1 MHAWDSS
8 SCTVSAVMRSVP
20 PPGIA
25 SRALMEVHDNL
36 LELSPVGEDGDH
48 VALHADDELH
58 VGAEQALEHRP
69 HAHDGL
75 GDVDGRRRRGTLAGE
90 RQELR
95 RQLRGASGRP
105 LDLLDRV
112 HARLA
117 LHLARQDAGVAGD
130 DRHEVVEVVR
140 DAPARRPSDS
150 CADSTTA
157 ARLRRCSSTRRSSV
171 TSRPI
176 AEMPTTAPSVPR
188 IGASVKSMV
197 RSVPSGASRYVSNVA
212 EAPCRMLRSSSRR
225 SGVSAV
231 LRGSMMSPR

>member
-150 CADSTTA
+150 
-157 ARLRRCSSTRRSSV
+157 RRWAWPSCSAMPLASV
-171 TSRPI
+171 TSRT
-176 AEMPTTAPSVPR
+176 M
-188 IGASVKSMV
+188 
-197 RSVPSGASRYVSNVA
+197 
-212 EAPCRMLRSSSRR
+212 
-225 SGVSAV
+225 SAV
-231 LRGSMMSPR
+231 AVSSPCGSRTGKADTA